1 MINNISRFQDA
12 TGTYYQISPL
22 KIPLFWS
29 PADEPETHS
38 TGDHCQGQKKTL
50 CLYSSS
56 FHFPCFQ
63 IISYDSP
70 RGGVSVIT
78 EKGDVVTSSHLV
90 VQKAKPS
97 DSGNYSCAPSIG
109 QRVAVNVHVLRGKS
123 SRFHLTGCENFNKR
137 KIKVCVSSVL
147 GPLRL
152 AYDI

>member
-1 MINNISRFQDA
+1 MVYLGLAKGFQ
-12 TGTYYQISPL
+12 
-22 KIPLFWS
+22 KWS
-29 PADEPETHS
+29 HIL
-38 TGDHCQGQKKTL
+38 KKTL

-152 AYDI
+152 AYDIWYGFVSRLFRKQRTRTS